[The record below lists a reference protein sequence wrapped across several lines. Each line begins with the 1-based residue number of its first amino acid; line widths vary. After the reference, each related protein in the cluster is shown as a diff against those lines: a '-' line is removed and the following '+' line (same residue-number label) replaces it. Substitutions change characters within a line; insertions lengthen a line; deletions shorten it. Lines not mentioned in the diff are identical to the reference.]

1 MIPLIR
7 VRILLLPLA
16 LLICGSL
23 SAQAVLT
30 DIRFIPPTFFV
41 GDHVELSISFDL
53 DGPMA
58 IEVPETLPESDW
70 VEIRDI
76 FVETDDQSVTVI
88 IAFTPFAAGT
98 RTLPPMELGAL
109 LLKDIK
115 VPTYSILQNTHDGVR
130 SLRGQLLMPGT
141 RLAVA
146 LILSLMAMAPFLG
159 YGLFRILWNWFKKSR
174 QLYRT
179 GRPARRLRRLMKNLN
194 AVVGSKTASLWY
206 YELTEGLRTYLSA
219 RVGHDCQS
227 ATTVEISEM
236 PEFLGKDTP
245 QLRLLDV
252 LQEGDM
258 VKFAGRFA
266 DDRSLHKTLDKVNSA
281 VQEWEK
287 INAQL

>member
-41 GDHVELSISFDL
+41 GDQVELSISFDL

-159 YGLFRILWNWFKKSR
+159 YGLFRILWNRFKKSR

-194 AVVGSKTASLWY
+194 AGVGSKTASLWY

>member
-41 GDHVELSISFDL
+41 GDQVELSISFDL

-219 RVGHDCQS
+219 RIGHDCQS

-252 LQEGDM
+252 LQDGDM

-287 INAQL
+287 TNAQL